1 MISTQSIP
9 EQLYVKDLSGKFI
22 YIRHGQTKY
31 NHDSSSANKKII
43 KTNPD
48 YLDSRL
54 SQKGVEQAK
63 HITTTVNALD
73 IEEVFV
79 SPLYRALQTVT
90 LLLENHPQVKDI
102 TVKVHPLITE
112 TVSGVHDF
120 AKNIQQSKKD
130 FNMSSKVKIDWS
142 LFDEIFKDEKHQDM
156 YFLDYI
162 DALTDK
168 QKEEIFS
175 KLNNTYTTHKKDFPK
190 ALGLLSKYG
199 VDLGLPRLETLTHLF
214 KRNLEFK
221 QFLKDKFSSTM
232 SNVNK
237 KVLII
242 THSSFTK
249 LSTSLL
255 AYKMDTIEDFPSD
268 IHKMGNCEMISMLI

>member
-1 MISTQSIP
+1 MISSPSIP
-9 EQLYVKDLSGKFI
+9 EKLYVKDLSGKFI

-31 NHDSSSANKKII
+31 NHDSASAIKKII

-142 LFDEIFKDEKHQDM
+142 LFDEIFKDEQHQDM

-162 DALTDK
+162 DALNDK

-175 KLNNTYTTHKKDFPK
+175 KLNHTYSTNKKDFPK
-190 ALGLLSKYG
+190 ALGLLSQYG
-199 VDLGLPRLETLTHLF
+199 VDLGLLRLETLTHLF

-221 QFLKDKFSSTM
+221 QFLKDKFSSTI

-249 LSTSLL
+249 ISTSLL
-255 AYKMDTIEDFPSD
+255 AYKMDTIADFPSD